1 MNKFVF
7 FARPLKIKLRGRIV
21 SAQVL
26 VLLASVLVVTPAHA
40 APAEFTIVGSG
51 WGHGVGYSQY
61 GALGQARE
69 GKSFSQILSH
79 YYPGVNLSE
88 ISNDETIRVGLAQG
102 RSAIFARGEKLESD
116 NSSLEVLIDS
126 NQVAVLPLGEILRI
140 ESNGSQAVVSAGGE
154 DGRANN
160 LGAGAKVTLRTAGD
174 SNLINVNGGSQTT
187 NPKSALGSSGHR
199 YRYGFIEVIFRN
211 GNLMAVNELRLHN
224 EYLLGLGEM
233 PSSWPQAAL
242 VSQVITARSYAVGRK
257 QGGIRGNCGC
267 HVYNNATD
275 QVFVGFS
282 KESSTGGANW
292 REAVN
297 ASFGGSGNPLALT
310 FNGSVIT
317 SYYFSSSGGR
327 TQPTNEVWGGVR
339 AWSQSVDDGWSLN
352 PSLNPNHRWG
362 AKVSQVNMANA
373 LGLIEVSRIDITE
386 RFSSGAVKTIVA
398 VDSAGNSA
406 TMSGRTFQARLK
418 LKSNYLVGAVDSQF
432 ADTLGDIPTTSG
444 FDENA
449 YRAQQ
454 AAAEIASLTPQY
466 QQASEEADQAR
477 GVATSARK
485 KLGDIQTQIAA
496 AENELDLLMIDI
508 AKREIEV
515 LKAQAQID
523 DLIRMLYMQGEMDM
537 LSIMLN
543 AQSPSDFAETLLSL
557 QLFASTQNSSIKT
570 AQALIADLDLKRLE
584 ALERQGKLDGLLG
597 DADQALSEARSALKD
612 AVTAEEELEKLISE
626 KQKIVDEYNRSR

>member
-1 MNKFVF
+1 
-7 FARPLKIKLRGRIV
+7 
-21 SAQVL
+21 
-26 VLLASVLVVTPAHA
+26 
-40 APAEFTIVGSG
+40 
-51 WGHGVGYSQY
+51 
-61 GALGQARE
+61 
-69 GKSFSQILSH
+69 
-79 YYPGVNLSE
+79 
-88 ISNDETIRVGLAQG
+88 
-102 RSAIFARGEKLESD
+102 
-116 NSSLEVLIDS
+116 
-126 NQVAVLPLGEILRI
+126 
-140 ESNGSQAVVSAGGE
+140 
-154 DGRANN
+154 
-160 LGAGAKVTLRTAGD
+160 
-174 SNLINVNGGSQTT
+174 
-187 NPKSALGSSGHR
+187 
-199 YRYGFIEVIFRN
+199 
-211 GNLMAVNELRLHN
+211 
-224 EYLLGLGEM
+224 
-233 PSSWPQAAL
+233 
-242 VSQVITARSYAVGRK
+242 
-257 QGGIRGNCGC
+257 
-267 HVYNNATD
+267 
-275 QVFVGFS
+275 
-282 KESSTGGANW
+282 
-292 REAVN
+292 
-297 ASFGGSGNPLALT
+297 
-310 FNGSVIT
+310 
-317 SYYFSSSGGR
+317 
-327 TQPTNEVWGGVR
+327 
-339 AWSQSVDDGWSLN
+339 
-352 PSLNPNHRWG
+352 
-362 AKVSQVNMANA
+362 
-373 LGLIEVSRIDITE
+373 
-386 RFSSGAVKTIVA
+386 VKTIVA

-466 QQASEEADQAR
+466 QQASEVADQAR

-584 ALERQGKLDGLLG
+584 ALERQGKLDGLLD